1 MECPSTYYQLNR
13 ESILSNAHSMI
24 QCECGQNVKR
34 GVLSSHRTHSPR
46 HRIWK
51 QMIASQEAI
60 QRAVSV
66 APLLG

>member
-1 MECPSTYYQLNR
+1 MESPSTYYQLNR

-24 QCECGQNVKR
+24 QCECGKNVKK

-51 QMIASQEAI
+51 QMIVSQAAT
-60 QRAVSV
+60 QRVVS
-66 APLLG
+66 ADPLLG